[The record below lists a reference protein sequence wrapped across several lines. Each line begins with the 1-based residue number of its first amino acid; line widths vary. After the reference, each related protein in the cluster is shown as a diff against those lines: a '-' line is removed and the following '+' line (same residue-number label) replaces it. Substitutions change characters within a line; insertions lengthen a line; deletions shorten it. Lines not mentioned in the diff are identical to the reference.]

1 MKKYWGIYWNSD
13 LTRWGKMIVYA
24 NSFAEAQEKS
34 AKQGLKMCMITPMEV
49 R

>member
-13 LTRWGKMIVYA
+13 LTRWGKMEVYA
-24 NSFAEAQEKS
+24 NSFTEAQERCVEY
-34 AKQGLKMCMITPMEV
+34 GFKMCMITPMEV